1 MFTNKAKVSLYKE
14 NVAYGYRPT
23 IFIGIES
30 ESGPSK
36 DSLKLLNNLNDLYKY
51 FNSFERSESYLMAE
65 FCLLKGFKVLAQRVS
80 SVTGPSSC
88 RKFELENGEHAFF
101 SPSKGVDYSLPS
113 SSPFVPKIQLSQA
126 LYSYTVSFP
135 NISEYEQEINPKFMI
150 SIPKF
155 AYTASNELISQP
167 IVMFGKDWNDKEL
180 YNIEYDTTR
189 SKFIEEPI
197 KGPEFRDAVL
207 SFLSNNCNFEVSKI
221 EGTET
226 YFILSRT
233 DISGIKVQ
241 DCVPEV
247 EGAESIIRFEPSQR
261 GLEENWCREY
271 DKYKTVTFYSKVD
284 SSINDLT
291 VKVSKPSNTYYVDI
305 YKFNSEGTSIFSEYF
320 ELKDLDEL
328 NGLSELVEVEIHDS
342 SKDLTGTYNLKGRTT
357 VIERNDYNKSIDFLK
372 EISGDYSVDICIDY
386 NYTDIQS
393 VERDNY
399 LRALQAVFPNSL
411 ILTDS
416 LSLPSEEMIVQINP
430 DVVYSEVTTFGT
442 REYKLKGLSYLLY
455 LLPNYSAGRDD
466 SLLRIEDN
474 SVKNSK
480 NMIVEG
486 DYGVSLI
493 GVETKLDSS
502 FPIKSL
508 LSIVCAENLIKNL
521 DFSKLDGSNQSYSAV
536 NEEMSRV
543 NEYLGTT
550 TQVSVID
557 YYKYNDKVQL
567 SLSFK
572 ADKFII
578 KDYQVISQII
588 W

>member
-14 NVAYGYRPT
+14 NVTYGYRPT

-36 DSLKLLNNLNDLYKY
+36 DSFKLLNNLNDLYKY

-80 SVTGPSSC
+80 NVTGPSSC
-88 RKFELENGEHAFF
+88 RKFELDKNKSVFF
-101 SPSKGVDYSLPS
+101 SPSKGEDYSLPS
-113 SSPFVPKIQLSQA
+113 PSPFSPRIQSSQA
-126 LYSYTVSFP
+126 LYSYILSFP

-155 AYTASNELISQP
+155 SFTSDGELISQP
-167 IVMFGKDWNDKEL
+167 IVLFGKDWNDKEL
-180 YNIEYDTTR
+180 YNIEYDITR
-189 SKFIEEPI
+189 SMFLKDSI
-197 KGPEFRDAVL
+197 KGEEFKNKVL
-207 SFLSNNCNFEVSKI
+207 TFLTNNCNFEVTPI

-247 EGAESIIRFEPSQR
+247 EGATSIIHFEPSQR
-261 GLEENWCREY
+261 GVEENWCREY
-271 DKYKTVTFYSKVD
+271 DSYKTITFYSKVD
-284 SSINDLT
+284 SSIDDLT
-291 VKVSKPSNTYYVDI
+291 IKVSKPSDIYYVDI
-305 YKFNSEGTSIFSEYF
+305 YKFNSEGTTIFSEYF

-328 NGLSELVEVEIHDS
+328 NGLSDLVEVEIHDS

-357 VIERNDYNKSIDFLK
+357 IIERNDFTKSIDFLR
-372 EISGDYSVDICIDY
+372 EASGDYSVDICVDY
-386 NYTDIQS
+386 NYESLQN
-393 VERDNY
+393 VERESY
-399 LRALQAVFPNSL
+399 LRALRAVFPNSI

-416 LSLPSEEMIVQINP
+416 FSLSSEDMVVQINP
-430 DVVYSEVTTFGT
+430 NVVYSEITSFGT
-442 REYKLKGLSYLLY
+442 KEYKLKGLSYLLY
-455 LLPNYSAGRDD
+455 LLPTYSAGRDD

-474 SVKNSK
+474 SIKNSK
-480 NMIVEG
+480 NTIIES

-508 LSIVCAENLIKNL
+508 LSIICAENLIKSL
-521 DFSKLDGSNQSYSAV
+521 DFSKIGTLNQSVSSV
-536 NEEMSRV
+536 SDEMSKV
-543 NEYLGTT
+543 NEYLGTN
-550 TQVSVID
+550 TQVSVVD
-557 YYKYNDKVQL
+557 FYRYGNKVQI
-567 SLSFK
+567 SLNFK

-578 KDYQVISQII
+578 KDYQVIAQVI

>member
-1 MFTNKAKVSLYKE
+1 M
-14 NVAYGYRPT
+14 
-23 IFIGIES
+23 
-30 ESGPSK
+30 
-36 DSLKLLNNLNDLYKY
+36 
-51 FNSFERSESYLMAE
+51 
-65 FCLLKGFKVLAQRVS
+65 
-80 SVTGPSSC
+80 
-88 RKFELENGEHAFF
+88 
-101 SPSKGVDYSLPS
+101 
-113 SSPFVPKIQLSQA
+113 
-126 LYSYTVSFP
+126 
-135 NISEYEQEINPKFMI
+135 
-150 SIPKF
+150 
-155 AYTASNELISQP
+155 
-167 IVMFGKDWNDKEL
+167 
-180 YNIEYDTTR
+180 
-189 SKFIEEPI
+189 
-197 KGPEFRDAVL
+197 
-207 SFLSNNCNFEVSKI
+207 
-221 EGTET
+221 
-226 YFILSRT
+226 SRT

-247 EGAESIIRFEPSQR
+247 EGAESIISFEPSQR

-291 VKVSKPSNTYYVDI
+291 VKVSKPSDTYYVDI

-328 NGLSELVEVEIHDS
+328 NGLSDLVEVEIHDN

-372 EISGDYSVDICIDY
+372 EVSGDYSADICIDY
-386 NYTDIQS
+386 NYADLQS

-430 DVVYSEVTTFGT
+430 DVIYSEVTAFGT

-521 DFSKLDGSNQSYSAV
+521 DFSKLDSLNQSYSAV